1 MRWQVTTF
9 ILCTFGFL
17 KEFRPTEPYL
27 YQYEHETLNIS
38 EKVLNAEVYPIW
50 TYSYLIALIPVFLLT
65 DLVLYKPMIVFE
77 SLSYIVVWSL
87 LVFCGSVFAQ
97 QMVELFYGWATATE
111 IAYFA
116 YIYVKVS
123 REHFRKR

>member
-1 MRWQVTTF
+1 
-9 ILCTFGFL
+9 L

-27 YQYEHETLNIS
+27 FLYEHDTLNIS
-38 EKVLNAEVYPIW
+38 AHVLNSQVYPIW
-50 TYSYLIALIPVFLLT
+50 TYSYLLALIPVFLLT
-65 DLVLYKPMIVFE
+65 DLVLYKPMVMIE

-87 LVFCGSVFAQ
+87 LVFGSTVFAQ
-97 QMVELFYGWATATE
+97 QVILRLYGFPMVEVFYGWATATE

-123 REHFRKR
+123 RDNFKK